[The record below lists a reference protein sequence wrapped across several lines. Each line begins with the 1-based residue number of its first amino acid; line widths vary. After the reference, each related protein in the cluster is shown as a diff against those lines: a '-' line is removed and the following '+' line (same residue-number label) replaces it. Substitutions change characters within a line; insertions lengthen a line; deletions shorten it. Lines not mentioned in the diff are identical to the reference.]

1 MFQRGEKSL
10 QKQSNATATKLT
22 LNQCYIGIHT
32 TIVVFVDDGKRALE
46 M

>member
-1 MFQRGEKSL
+1 MFQSGEKSL
-10 QKQSNATATKLT
+10 QKQSNATSTKPT

-32 TIVVFVDDGKRALE
+32 TIVVCVDDGKRDLE